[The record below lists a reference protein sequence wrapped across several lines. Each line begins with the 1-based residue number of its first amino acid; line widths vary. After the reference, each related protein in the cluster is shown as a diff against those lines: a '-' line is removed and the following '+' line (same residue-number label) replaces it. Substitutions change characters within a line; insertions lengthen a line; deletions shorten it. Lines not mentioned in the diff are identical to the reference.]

1 MKIGRLII
9 LLLFIN
15 AFCLGQKSKL
25 KDDLCRIN
33 QYISGDSLSSK
44 LNMKMIASIDEHIK
58 ESSAIFIS
66 KKQVVKL
73 REIQDQM
80 RKINL
85 MVGEFQFIKS
95 HCDSIKNHVTQ
106 EEDGDESII
115 SIPGK
120 RQLKLLNA
128 EYQLQKELLLFEK
141 GNCAYRMY
149 MYKIELIHEIQ
160 TLRSMLMNH
169 KYFRK
174 KEVKK
179 ENSPI
184 EPRFI

>member
-1 MKIGRLII
+1 MKVGSLII
-9 LLLFIN
+9 LIFFVANLGM
-15 AFCLGQKSKL
+15 GQKSKL
-25 KDDLCRIN
+25 KDDLCQIN
-33 QYISGDSLSSK
+33 QDISNDFLSSK
-44 LNMKMIASIDEHIK
+44 FDIKMIDSIDQHIK
-58 ESSAIFIS
+58 EGNAIFIS
-66 KKQVVKL
+66 KKQIIKL

-80 RKINL
+80 RKIDL

-106 EEDGDESII
+106 EEDGNDSVI

-169 KYFRK
+169 KYCRK
-174 KEVKK
+174 KELKK
-179 ENSPI
+179 ENLPI